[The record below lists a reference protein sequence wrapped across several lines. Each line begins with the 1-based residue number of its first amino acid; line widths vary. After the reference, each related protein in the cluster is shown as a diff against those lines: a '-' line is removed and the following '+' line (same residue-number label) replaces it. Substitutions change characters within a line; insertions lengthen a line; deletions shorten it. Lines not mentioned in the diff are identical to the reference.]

1 MQFSEAGLRL
11 LKRFEGF
18 RSQTYLDVAGLPTIG
33 YGHRLLAGESFP
45 NGIPEPDASNLLA
58 SDVRA
63 AELAVNRLVKA
74 QLTHSQYDALVDFV
88 YNLGEGRLAGSTLLK
103 ELNLGNYQ
111 AAGQQLLRWDHAGGE
126 EVAGLKSRREAEFE
140 LWRENGI
147 DEATAA

>member
-58 SDVRA
+58 ADVRA